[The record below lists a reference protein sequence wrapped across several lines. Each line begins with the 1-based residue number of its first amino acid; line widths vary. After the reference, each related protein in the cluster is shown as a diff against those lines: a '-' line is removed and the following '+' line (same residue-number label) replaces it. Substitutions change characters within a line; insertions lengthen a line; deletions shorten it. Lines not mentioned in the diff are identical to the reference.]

1 MMLGDTQLA
10 SIKSL
15 DDSVREGYRVLTQ
28 GCGLVNGQSL
38 TFIEVTGRDRA
49 RFIHN
54 LCTNDILRLT
64 PGSGCEAFVT
74 NVQGKTIGHGLI
86 FCLEESLV
94 LISVPGQQE
103 KLIAHWDRYLITED
117 VQLYDRSSVWQSWLV
132 AGPQLDEVLATFLG
146 SAAASVQQFK
156 DQATLN
162 TVAVEAA
169 GTALRFFR
177 VPWLGSA
184 AWLIV
189 SDATSSDS
197 VAAAMQAAGA
207 PVASAASFH
216 LARIDA
222 GYPWFGWD
230 ITDKN
235 LSQEVNRTEQAI
247 SFRKGCYLGQETVAR
262 LDALGHV
269 NRLLTQMETSDS
281 QVPAAGDVLLSDGQS
296 VGEVTS
302 AGLSPANDR
311 GHVLGY
317 VRCTTRDAGK
327 PLMTASGIALA
338 MVLPSA
344 S

>member
-1 MMLGDTQLA
+1 MMLGDTTLA
-10 SIKSL
+10 SITSL
-15 DDSVREGYRVLTQ
+15 DDNLREGYRALTE
-28 GCGLVNGQSL
+28 GCGLVDGQSL

-54 LCTNDILRLT
+54 LCTNDVLRRT
-64 PGSGCEAFVT
+64 PGLGCEAFVT

-86 FCLEESLV
+86 FCLDESLV
-94 LISVPGQQE
+94 FISVPGQQE

-117 VQLYDRSSVWQSWLV
+117 VQLYDRSSVWRSWLV
-132 AGPQLDEVLATFLG
+132 AGSQLDEVLATFLG
-146 SAAASVQQFK
+146 SAAASVLPWK
-156 DQATLN
+156 DHATLN

-169 GTALRFFR
+169 GTAVRFYR

-184 AWLIV
+184 ACLIV
-189 SDATSSDS
+189 SDATSGIS
-197 VAAAMQAAGA
+197 VSSALQAAGA
-207 PVASAASFH
+207 QIACAASFH

-222 GYPWFGWD
+222 GFPWFGWD

-235 LSQEVNRTEQAI
+235 LPQEVNRTEQAI

-269 NRLLTQMETSDS
+269 NRLLTQMATSDS

-311 GHVLGY
+311 GHALGY

-327 PLMTASGIALA
+327 PLTTASGVSLA
-338 MVLPSA
+338 MVLPNA